1 MRSFSAAFDLRRID
15 PKLWVT
21 NDDDCQEVE
30 DLLVGLRRLISVQQE
45 RLLARRDPFER
56 KASKLIEHPR
66 PFDRRLVPGIR
77 LFAFA
82 FEPIAEI
89 GE

>member
-1 MRSFSAAFDLRRID
+1 MQDLAQLFSRIRLASHRSQAL
-15 PKLWVT
+15 VT

-30 DLLVGLRRLISVQQE
+30 DLLVGLRHYRLISVRQE

-66 PFDRRLVPGIR
+66 P
-77 LFAFA
+77 A
-82 FEPIAEI
+82 
-89 GE
+89 